1 MILGIF
7 NLNPTT
13 VTMTTLKAL
22 NCVISYS
29 TQIFK
34 QNLWFFIIQD
44 CVDQRKA
51 LFYLKILLGNNFPQF
66 DKCPGK
72 YTSKTRQVEQN
83 CLYINFFIW
92 WNLED
97 VPFCNN
103 SNSFLLLIFVTKS
116 PILNA
121 AGVLDPPVP
130 NARIAEQK
138 HIW

>member
-22 NCVISYS
+22 NRVISYS

-72 YTSKTRQVEQN
+72 YTSKTRQAEQN
-83 CLYINFFIW
+83 LSLYKLFYMMEFRR
-92 WNLED
+92 
-97 VPFCNN
+97 CT
-103 SNSFLLLIFVTKS
+103 FL
-116 PILNA
+116 
-121 AGVLDPPVP
+121 
-130 NARIAEQK
+130 
-138 HIW
+138 